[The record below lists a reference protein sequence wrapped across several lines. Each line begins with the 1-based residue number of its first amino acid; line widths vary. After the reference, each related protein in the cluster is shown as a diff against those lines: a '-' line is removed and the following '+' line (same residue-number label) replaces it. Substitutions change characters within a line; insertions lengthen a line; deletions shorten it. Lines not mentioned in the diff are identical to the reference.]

1 MDIDRIT
8 LNLRLNINLKKKIKI
23 AVVGIGLMGS
33 QHLQAV
39 NLSKKAKLHSIVDL
53 KIKSEV
59 HAKKFKVP
67 FYNSSKH
74 LLKNNKPDAVI
85 VATPNQF
92 HEKHTISFLNAKIPV
107 LLEKPI
113 SDNIKKA
120 EKIIKSSKK
129 NKTHLLIG
137 YHRRHNSIVTS
148 VKQKIDSGKFG
159 KIVAGNVMCWLYKNK
174 DWYKEKWRIK
184 KGGGPLGINLVHDID
199 LICYLL
205 GPVQSVQSATSNL
218 IRKYEVEDTAV
229 VNFIFKSGA
238 LCTLSVSDT
247 IVGPWSY
254 ELTAGENPAYPVTNQ
269 SAYYI
274 GGTKG
279 SIQFPNLK
287 HWYNKGERSWWK
299 PMYHKD
305 MNIRLSR
312 FTLINQINHLCD
324 VVSGKAKP
332 KVTGE
337 DGLQSLKIFDAIIK
351 SSKSGKK
358 ISIK

>member
-1 MDIDRIT
+1 MR
-8 LNLRLNINLKKKIKI
+8 NKVKI
-23 AVVGIGLMGS
+23 AVVGIGLMGN
-33 QHLQAV
+33 QHLKAIH
-39 NLSKKAKLHSIVDL
+39 LSKKATLHSIVD
-53 KIKSEV
+53 ISDKSRI

-67 FYNSSKH
+67 FYRSSTELLNNS
-74 LLKNNKPDAVI
+74 KPDAVI

-113 SDNIKKA
+113 SDNISKA
-120 EKIIKSSKK
+120 KKIIQSSKK

-137 YHRRHNSIVTS
+137 YHRRHNSIVTK
-148 VKQKIDSGKFG
+148 VKKQIDSGSLG
-159 KIVAGNVMCWLYKNK
+159 KIVAANVMCWLYKNK

-205 GPVQSVQSATSNL
+205 GPITHVQATTSNK
-218 IRKYEVEDTAV
+218 IRKYEVEDTAI
-229 VNFIFKSGA
+229 VNFSFSSGS

-247 IVGPWSY
+247 IVAPYSY
-254 ELTAGENPAYPVTNQ
+254 ELTAGENPAYPITNQ

-287 HWYNKGERSWWK
+287 YWRYKKEKSWWNNISVEDK
-299 PMYHKD
+299 KD
-305 MNIRLSR
+305 KKDTK
-312 FTLINQINHLCD
+312 TLINQINHFSD
-324 VVSGKAKP
+324 VILKKAKP
-332 KVTGE
+332 KVTGD
-337 DGLQSLKIFDAIIK
+337 DGLNLLKIFEAIKK
-351 SSKSGKK
+351 STKTGKK
-358 ISIK
+358 IRI

>member
-1 MDIDRIT
+1 M
-8 LNLRLNINLKKKIKI
+8 KKKIKI

-33 QHLQAV
+33 QHLKAV

-53 KIKSEV
+53 NKKSEV

-67 FYNSSKH
+67 FYSSSKH

-199 LICYLL
+199 LICSLL

-238 LCTLSVSDT
+238 RCTLSVSDT

>member
-1 MDIDRIT
+1 M
-8 LNLRLNINLKKKIKI
+8 KKKIKI
-23 AVVGIGLMGS
+23 SVVGIGLMGS
-33 QHLQAV
+33 QHLKAISI
-39 NLSKKAKLHSIVDL
+39 SKKAKLHSIVD
-53 KIKSEV
+53 INQKSKLV
-59 HAKKFKVP
+59 AKKFKVP
-67 FYNSSKH
+67 FYKTSH
-74 LLKNNKPDAVI
+74 DLIKNNKPDAVI

-92 HEKHTISFLNAKIPV
+92 HEKHTINFLSAKIPV

-113 SDNIKKA
+113 SSNIKKA
-120 EKIIKSSKK
+120 QKIINSSKK

-137 YHRRHNSIVTS
+137 YHRRHNSIVS
-148 VKQKIDSGKFG
+148 NVKKKIQTGKIG
-159 KIVAGNVMCWLYKNK
+159 KIVAANVMCWLYKNK
-174 DWYKEKWRIK
+174 QWFNEKWRIK

-205 GPVQSVQSATSNL
+205 GPVDYVQASTSNK
-218 IRKYEVEDTAV
+218 IRKHKVEDTAI
-229 VNFIFKSGA
+229 VNFLFKSGA

-247 IVGPWSY
+247 IVAPWSY
-254 ELTAGENPAYPVTNQ
+254 ELTAGENPAYPITNQ

-287 HWYNKGERSWWK
+287 NWYNKGERSWWK
-299 PMYHKD
+299 PIYHKD

-312 FTLINQINHLCD
+312 YTLINQINHLCD
-324 VVSGKAKP
+324 VVNGKAKP

-337 DGLQSLKIFDAIIK
+337 DGLQSLKIFAAILK

-358 ISIK
+358 IKLN